1 MLKTLPQK
9 FLRLEFCNFQQLRY
23 LNLQE
28 HFSQT
33 ILNEHKIT
41 TPKFKV
47 VKSAKEAEQAARDL
61 LTKNLVVK
69 AQVVTGGRGLG
80 KFDNGFQGGV
90 HTAIR

>member
-1 MLKTLPQK
+1 MLRKLPK
-9 FLRLEFCNFQQLRY
+9 FSFQQVRF

-28 HFSQT
+28 HFSQA
-33 ILNEHKIT
+33 ILNEHNIT

-47 VKSAKEAEQAARDL
+47 AKSVKEAEQAARDL

-80 KFDNGFQGGV
+80 TFENGFQGGV

>member
-1 MLKTLPQK
+1 MFRNLHQKLPKIASCQ
-9 FLRLEFCNFQQLRY
+9 FNQLRF

-33 ILNEHKIT
+33 ILNENGIT

-47 VKSAKEAEQAARDL
+47 AKCGKEAEQAARDL

-80 KFDNGFQGGV
+80 KFDNGFYGGV

>member
-1 MLKTLPQK
+1 MLRNFPK
-9 FLRLEFCNFQQLRY
+9 FSFNNFQQLRF

-33 ILNEHKIT
+33 ILNEHNIT

-47 VKSAKEAEQAARDL
+47 AKSAKEAEQIAKDL

-80 KFDNGFQGGV
+80 KFENGFQGGV